1 MLQAAIF
8 TLSKSATGHPRLSQ
22 AGMTGIDPQA
32 PGTGRSAFPVAGT
45 LLLVGASA
53 ALLFTRDPIAPE
65 QEATGTELAYEA
77 AQ

>member
-1 MLQAAIF
+1 
-8 TLSKSATGHPRLSQ
+8 
-22 AGMTGIDPQA
+22 MTGIDPQA

-53 ALLFTRDPIAPE
+53 ALLFTRDPIASE
-65 QEATGTELAYEA
+65 REATGTELAYEA